1 MAQAWI
7 YDLFISYDEA
17 DEQWVEGYLVDALD
31 KAEIRYISESAFTL
45 GVPRIDEFDRAIRQ
59 SRYTL
64 LVISDA
70 YLADDLT
77 RFIDIL
83 AQSYGEQ
90 VGTWPVI
97 PLTLQ
102 EGLHLVVQK
111 SPEKRMG
118 ARGE

>member
-1 MAQAWI
+1 MAQAWS
-7 YDLFISYDEA
+7 YDLFISSVDA
-17 DEQWVEGYLVDALD
+17 DKGWVEGYLIYELE
-31 KAEIRYISESAFTL
+31 KAGVRCISETAFNL
-45 GVPRIDEFDRAIRQ
+45 GVPRIEEFERVIRQ

-64 LVISDA
+64 LVISQA

-77 RFIDIL
+77 RFTDIL

-102 EGLHLVVQK
+102 AGLQLPPRLK
-111 SPEKRMG
+111 IST
-118 ARGE
+118 A